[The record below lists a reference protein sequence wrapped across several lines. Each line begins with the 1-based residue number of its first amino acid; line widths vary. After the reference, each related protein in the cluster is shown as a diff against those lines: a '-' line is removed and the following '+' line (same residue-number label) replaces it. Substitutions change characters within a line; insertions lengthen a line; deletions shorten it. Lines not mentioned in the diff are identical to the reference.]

1 MSESIVAIRLT
12 RNLRYKLTYVKIFES
27 YMEPNPG
34 PVVMELLKSLIQA
47 QQTAIAPL
55 SSYLRRMDVNTQELE
70 LDAKLMAHA
79 ASRDNV
85 RARLRFIYD
94 GLRRAVSWYK
104 TQLMDKQMTSDL
116 ELEQLLFELG
126 ELDAAK
132 LWHTEVVMG
141 RLKIPLRLKEK
152 DWEAEPRPIP
162 EEKEGW
168 RPRLVED
175 VGRPAWGGSRST
187 RWQRPSKYDRKD
199 R

>member
-12 RNLRYKLTYVKIFES
+12 RNLRYKLTYVKIFEG

-79 ASRDNV
+79 AGRDNV

>member
-1 MSESIVAIRLT
+1 MTESIVIIRLT

-47 QQTAIAPL
+47 QQMAIAPL
-55 SSYLRRMDVNTQELE
+55 SSYLRRLDVNTQELE
-70 LDAKLMAHA
+70 LDTKLLAHA

-85 RARLRFIYD
+85 RSRLRFIND
-94 GLRRAVSWYK
+94 GLKRAVSWYK
-104 TQLMDKQMTSDL
+104 TQLMDKQMTGDL

-126 ELDAAK
+126 EIDAAR
-132 LWHTEVVMG
+132 LWHTEVVMS
-141 RLKIPLRLKEK
+141 RLKIPLKLKEK
-152 DWEAEPRPIP
+152 DWEAQPRTEPD
-162 EEKEGW
+162 EKEGW

-175 VGRPAWGGSRST
+175 VSRPAWSGGRSS